1 VGCGKGRRKTKA
13 RSMVDPRSRTRL
25 LLLAVVIAA
34 VVLTGVV
41 LFARRFSASVRVPF
55 QERTEGVPE
64 EETSGAT
71 KSGMELALIEA
82 VVGKR
87 VTHYAVIEREGFLR
101 RVVVRQSS
109 GAAQMPPLVSVWAA
123 EGGDNP
129 VDSPRITGLHAID
142 PAIPTSALVLEQL
155 PRFAADR
162 FIIALHSAS
171 PTSEEGTTPSGAP
184 QGDFRQSRAKESAG
198 TGASGAAE
206 SVEVVVEKF
215 R

>member
-1 VGCGKGRRKTKA
+1 
-13 RSMVDPRSRTRL
+13 MVDRRSRTRL

-34 VVLTGVV
+34 VAVLAGVV
-41 LFARRFSASVRVPF
+41 LFARRSSASVRVPF
-55 QERTEGVPE
+55 QERTEGLPE

-87 VTHYAVIEREGFLR
+87 VTHFAVIEREGFLR

-162 FIIALHSAS
+162 FIVALHSADGRTPSEAKGS
-171 PTSEEGTTPSGAP
+171 PTSEDAGA
-184 QGDFRQSRAKESAG
+184 
-198 TGASGAAE
+198 GASGVAE
-206 SVEVVVEKF
+206 SVEVVVEKV